1 MLGFPIPALCLSSS
15 HMLKALSMLGYLAM
29 VGGLVGLLI
38 TRSLLSPSPFFI
50 APQVAAVALMIWARV
65 TFGRRSFH
73 LAANPTAGGVVTTG
87 PYRFIRHP
95 IYTAVCLLIS
105 AGAAAHL
112 SWSAFLLCALV
123 WGGAIARMFCEERLV
138 VRQFPEYRQYAAS
151 TSRMIPFVF

>member
-1 MLGFPIPALCLSSS
+1 
-15 HMLKALSMLGYLAM
+15 MLKALSFIGYMAMLG
-29 VGGLVGLLI
+29 GLIGLLI
-38 TRSLLSPSPFFI
+38 TRSLLSPYPFVI
-50 APQVAAVALMIWARV
+50 APQVVAVALMIWARV

-73 LAANPTAGGVVTTG
+73 LVANPTAGGLVTTG

-95 IYTAVCLLIS
+95 IYTAVCLLVS

-112 SWSAFLLCALV
+112 SWSTFLLCALV

-138 VRQFPEYRQYAAS
+138 LRRFPEYRQYAAT